1 MNHHD
6 KIRGLFVD
14 SRQRVWIADKSKR
27 IEVYDREHRY
37 IGNLNE
43 AGDLVQD
50 RQVILVLI
58 FIAFSKMKLI
68 VYGWGVERTGFM
80 WLFPKLKNSVFFISN
95 MIRKIREVSVR
106 MLFMLFGK
114 DMNGHIWIGT
124 YGGGLNVVDG
134 IFPDLHFIHSDNGL
148 DLYPKDECRKVRSI
162 YCTST
167 GIMLVGTTD
176 GLLSFSAK
184 TDEYRKIQF
193 NLNHCE
199 TKRANSLSN
208 NDVILYF

>member
-1 MNHHD
+1 MVKKVSYKATGRKFLVDNQKNIWLSCDSGVDMITFLNENYSYFSMNHHD

-80 WLFPKLKNSVFFISN
+80 WLLPKLKNSVFFISN

-106 MLFMLFGK
+106 MLFML
-114 DMNGHIWIGT
+114 
-124 YGGGLNVVDG
+124 L
-134 IFPDLHFIHSDNGL
+134 
-148 DLYPKDECRKVRSI
+148 
-162 YCTST
+162 
-167 GIMLVGTTD
+167 
-176 GLLSFSAK
+176 AK
-184 TDEYRKIQF
+184 M
-193 NLNHCE
+193 
-199 TKRANSLSN
+199 
-208 NDVILYF
+208 

>member
-50 RQVILVLI
+50 RQVIFGADIYCFFEDEAHRLW
-58 FIAFSKMKLI
+58 M
-68 VYGWGVERTGFM
+68 GVERTGFM

-106 MLFMLFGK
+106 MLFML
-114 DMNGHIWIGT
+114 
-124 YGGGLNVVDG
+124 L
-134 IFPDLHFIHSDNGL
+134 
-148 DLYPKDECRKVRSI
+148 
-162 YCTST
+162 
-167 GIMLVGTTD
+167 
-176 GLLSFSAK
+176 AK
-184 TDEYRKIQF
+184 I
-193 NLNHCE
+193 
-199 TKRANSLSN
+199 
-208 NDVILYF
+208 

>member
-1 MNHHD
+1 MENYSYFSMNHHD

-50 RQVILVLI
+50 RQVIFGADILLL
-58 FIAFSKMKLI
+58 FSKMKLI

-106 MLFMLFGK
+106 MLFML
-114 DMNGHIWIGT
+114 
-124 YGGGLNVVDG
+124 L
-134 IFPDLHFIHSDNGL
+134 
-148 DLYPKDECRKVRSI
+148 
-162 YCTST
+162 
-167 GIMLVGTTD
+167 
-176 GLLSFSAK
+176 AK
-184 TDEYRKIQF
+184 I
-193 NLNHCE
+193 
-199 TKRANSLSN
+199 
-208 NDVILYF
+208 